1 MEASVDSSPSG
12 ETSQIAA
19 LPRQTLSD
27 NIYEKIRQ
35 AIVLGEL
42 EVGSELSQVDFAQRF
57 GVSRIPV
64 REALRQLQAEQLLT
78 ASAFKRYVVTG
89 LTHEEIIEL
98 TEIRECLEL
107 FALERTMDSVKAGQ
121 VDPAIFEELAGRLQ
135 VDSGIEEWLDAD
147 IEFHRALS
155 MGAPQA
161 ARMAEDTRVRV
172 HRYLR
177 VAVAGRDRRQ
187 AVMREHRAIL
197 LAVKKGDTAAA
208 RAALSKH
215 VGGTR
220 KVLAEYL
227 RTQSSKNDS

>member
-1 MEASVDSSPSG
+1 MPDTPRA
-12 ETSQIAA
+12 ETSQIAT

-78 ASAFKRYVVTG
+78 ASAFKRYIVTG
-89 LTHEEIIEL
+89 LTHDEIIEL

-107 FALERTMDSVKAGQ
+107 FALERTIASVEAGD
-121 VDPAIFEELAGRLQ
+121 VDPVIFEELAGRLK

-177 VAVAGRDRRQ
+177 VAVAGRDRRK
-187 AVMREHRAIL
+187 AVLREHRAIL
-197 LAVKKGDTAAA
+197 VAVKAGDIPAA

-215 VGGTR
+215 VAGTR
-220 KVLAEYL
+220 KVLADYL
-227 RTQSSKNDS
+227 STQSSQRDA